1 MPQAKPAS
9 KTNGA
14 ADLSNYVQRP
24 IRGSTQLTTKASVGG
39 KNNVAKEITNFLLEI
54 VTDGA
59 QIKPKVI

>member
-1 MPQAKPAS
+1 M
-9 KTNGA
+9 TGA
-14 ADLSNYVQRP
+14 VNLSNYAHRP